1 MAQCLKTQGRPHL
14 DLRAG
19 SISMAPGTGILE
31 TSWAASRCTAP
42 QNFFPGANGRIFVE
56 KLKHHNNKSSV
67 ISIEIVPMLGGLTEK
82 SWCGIRSLALQLYCE
97 PCAAGGFL
105 P

>member
-1 MAQCLKTQGRPHL
+1 MLVNVASMPRDSYGSVPENQGRPHL

-42 QNFFPGANGRIFVE
+42 QNFFLEQMAGSFVE

-67 ISIEIVPMLGGLTEK
+67 ISIEILPRLGVD
-82 SWCGIRSLALQLYCE
+82 
-97 PCAAGGFL
+97 
-105 P
+105 